1 MDTQITSRE
10 KSFFNQDSSIGVVTE
25 KYGSIS
31 GSDKRFPFSPKRT
44 GAHSACYPMNNEG
57 VLPDSKST
65 GKREADR

>member
-1 MDTQITSRE
+1 
-10 KSFFNQDSSIGVVTE
+10 VVTE

-31 GSDKRFPFSPKRT
+31 GSDKRFPFSPNRP

-57 VLPDSKST
+57 VLPVNKSA

>member
-1 MDTQITSRE
+1 MNTQINPRE
-10 KSFFNQDSSIGVVTE
+10 KSFFNQDSSFGVVTE

-31 GSDKRFPFSPKRT
+31 GSDKRFPFSPNRP

-57 VLPDSKST
+57 VLPVNKSA